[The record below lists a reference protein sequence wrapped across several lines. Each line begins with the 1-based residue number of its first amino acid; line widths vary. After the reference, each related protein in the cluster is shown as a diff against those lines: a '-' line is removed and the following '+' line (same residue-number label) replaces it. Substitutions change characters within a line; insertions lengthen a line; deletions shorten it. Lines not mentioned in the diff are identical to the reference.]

1 MEVPLNPKINSL
13 SPYPFSYLSEL
24 LKDSKSGRNEVIN
37 LSIGEPQNKPPVQA
51 LNILNSNLEKFPK
64 I

>member
-24 LKDSKSGRNEVIN
+24 LKDSKSGRNKIIN
-37 LSIGEPQNKPPVQA
+37 LSIGEPQNKPPVEV
-51 LNILNSNLEKFPK
+51 LNILNSNLEKLSQ
-64 I
+64 